1 MYIAVGSESCI
12 KITTIASTKVVEFLF
27 CFLSECFVKCHKYK
41 PYTDKHSTKSQN
53 PQADT
58 AYTVS
63 VNVEKKV
70 RINERSCAEVIED

>member
-1 MYIAVGSESCI
+1 MVVFHVSTFILLLH
-12 KITTIASTKVVEFLF
+12 ASTKVVKFLF

-41 PYTDKHSTKSQN
+41 PYTDKHSTKFQN

-63 VNVEKKV
+63 VNVEKKYG
-70 RINERSCAEVIED
+70 